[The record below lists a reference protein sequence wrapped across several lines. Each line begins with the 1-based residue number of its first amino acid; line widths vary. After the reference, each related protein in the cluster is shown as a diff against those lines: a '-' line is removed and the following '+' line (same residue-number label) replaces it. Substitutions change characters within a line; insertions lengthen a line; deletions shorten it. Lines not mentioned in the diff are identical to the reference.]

1 VVIGVMIRIGSSTK
15 RLMSDSGVGS
25 DGENRPKAELRSANP
40 TLRSLF
46 S

>member
-15 RLMSDSGVGS
+15 RLMSDSGAGS
-25 DGENRPKAELRSANP
+25 DGESRPTAELRSAKA